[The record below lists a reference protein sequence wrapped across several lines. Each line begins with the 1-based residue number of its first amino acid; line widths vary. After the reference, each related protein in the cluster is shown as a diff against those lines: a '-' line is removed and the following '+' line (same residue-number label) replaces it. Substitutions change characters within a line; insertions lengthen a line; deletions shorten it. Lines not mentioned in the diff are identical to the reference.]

1 LRFVQPEQIH
11 LKARSRSAIVL
22 SGDRH
27 KRPSARAKGETKM
40 SSFFVRGFREYKRHI
55 GMKRAFA
62 EWAERL
68 KTILMSVDKTGAG
81 HEPAERGRHYNQ
93 SSLLLM
99 PLVEIAWSD
108 GRVTRGELDPIV
120 QAAGVY
126 GLVETSDGYRE
137 LMENLLS
144 RPAQPKVYAMW
155 DAFGELLKDLPDDS
169 RKLLTFGLLSQA
181 QFVAEQGSDS
191 VIEFLRGERL
201 SKNQE
206 EALQFLANQLEKA
219 KEVAMDADAKKNVA
233 AVLETENIQ
242 RGAVEPA
249 VHDDHYQEA
258 DGMATLDDYA
268 QLIPL
273 VPLVK
278 TAWAE
283 GRVTKRERRLVFEAA
298 ERMGIETGSTAHQ
311 RLTDWLELHPTEEFY
326 DHSIEILQQRWQ
338 TAETEEKNR
347 RKLDLLS
354 DCTRIAEA
362 SGGSTSFPAGGAK
375 ICDEEIAVVESIA
388 QKLTGRSTF

>member
-1 LRFVQPEQIH
+1 
-11 LKARSRSAIVL
+11 
-22 SGDRH
+22 
-27 KRPSARAKGETKM
+27 M
-40 SSFFVRGFREYKRHI
+40 SSFFARGFREYKRHI
-55 GMKRAFA
+55 GMKKAFV

-68 KTILMSVDKTGAG
+68 KTILVSVDKTVSGDD
-81 HEPAERGRHYNQ
+81 PAARARICNH

-126 GLVETSDGYRE
+126 GLVETSEGYRE
-137 LMENLLS
+137 LMEDLLS
-144 RPAQPKVYAMW
+144 RPAPPKVDAMW
-155 DAFGELLKDLPDDS
+155 DAFGGLLKDLPDDS

-201 SKNQE
+201 STNQE
-206 EALQFLANQLEKA
+206 EALLYLAIQLEKA
-219 KEVAMDADAKKNVA
+219 KEVAVETDIKKIVA
-233 AVLETENIQ
+233 ARLEIENIQ
-242 RGAVEPA
+242 RGVEEPA
-249 VHDDHYQEA
+249 VNGDYFREA
-258 DGMATLDDYA
+258 EGMATLDDYA

-283 GRVTKRERRLVFEAA
+283 GRVTKRERYLVFEAA
-298 ERMGIETGSTAHQ
+298 ERMGIKSGSTAHQ

-326 DHSIEILQQRWQ
+326 DLSLDILRQRWQ
-338 TAETEEKNR
+338 RLDANEKSQ
-347 RKLDLLS
+347 RKVDVLA
-354 DCTRIAEA
+354 DCARIAEA
-362 SGGSTSFPAGGAK
+362 SGGSKDFPAGGAK
-375 ICDEEIAVVESIA
+375 ICNEETAVVESIA
-388 QKLTGRSTF
+388 QKLTGRTTF

>member
-1 LRFVQPEQIH
+1 
-11 LKARSRSAIVL
+11 
-22 SGDRH
+22 
-27 KRPSARAKGETKM
+27 M
-40 SSFFVRGFREYKRHI
+40 SSFLVHGFREYQRHI
-55 GMKRAFA
+55 GMKKAFV

-68 KTILMSVDKTGAG
+68 KTIVMSVDKKVSGD
-81 HEPAERGRHYNQ
+81 EPAERARVYNH
-93 SSLLLM
+93 SSLLLL

-120 QAAGVY
+120 QAAEVY
-126 GLVETSDGYRE
+126 GLVETSDGYRD
-137 LMENLLS
+137 LMEYLLS
-144 RPAQPKVYAMW
+144 RPAPPKVEAMW
-155 DAFGELLKDLPDDS
+155 DAFGELLKDLPNDS
-169 RKLLTFGLLSQA
+169 RKLLTSGLLSQA

-191 VIEFLRGERL
+191 VIEFLRGERI

-219 KEVAMDADAKKNVA
+219 KEAAVEADIKKIVA
-233 AVLETENIQ
+233 ARLETENIK
-242 RGAVEPA
+242 RGVEEPA
-249 VHDDHYQEA
+249 VNDDYFPEA
-258 DGMATLDDYA
+258 ESMATLDDYA

-298 ERMGIETGSTAHQ
+298 ERMGIESGSTAHQ

-326 DHSIEILQQRWQ
+326 DHALDMLHQRWR
-338 TAETEEKNR
+338 TADTDETSR
-347 RKLDLLS
+347 RRFDLLA

-362 SGGSTSFPAGGAK
+362 SGGSKDFPAGGTK

-388 QKLTGRSTF
+388 QKLTGRTTSYSPNHEGEAKDEERLSISATSNRERLGIRLSA

>member
-1 LRFVQPEQIH
+1 
-11 LKARSRSAIVL
+11 
-22 SGDRH
+22 
-27 KRPSARAKGETKM
+27 M

-55 GMKRAFA
+55 GMKKAFV

-68 KTILMSVDKTGAG
+68 KAILMSVDKTVSGD
-81 HEPAERGRHYNQ
+81 EPAERARIYNH

-120 QAAGVY
+120 QAAEVY

-137 LMENLLS
+137 LMEYLLS
-144 RPAQPKVYAMW
+144 RPAPPKVEALW
-155 DAFGELLKDLPDDS
+155 DALGELLKDLPDDS
-169 RKLLTFGLLSQA
+169 RKLLIFGLLSQA

-191 VIEFLRGERL
+191 VIEFLRGERI

-206 EALQFLANQLEKA
+206 EALLFLANQLEKA
-219 KEVAMDADAKKNVA
+219 KEAAMEADIKKTVA
-233 AVLETENIQ
+233 AGLETENIQ
-242 RGAVEPA
+242 METVEPA
-249 VHDDHYQEA
+249 VNDDHYQEA
-258 DGMATLDDYA
+258 EGMATLDDYA

-298 ERMGIETGSTAHQ
+298 QRMGIKSGSTAHQ
-311 RLTDWLELHPTEEFY
+311 RLAEWLELHPTDDFY
-326 DHSIEILQQRWQ
+326 DLSLDILRQRWQ
-338 TAETEEKNR
+338 RLDADEKSQ
-347 RKLDLLS
+347 RKMDVLA

-362 SGGSTSFPAGGAK
+362 SGGSTNFPAGGAK
-375 ICDEEIAVVESIA
+375 ICDEEIHTVKRIA
-388 QKLTGRSTF
+388 QKLNIESTG

>member
-1 LRFVQPEQIH
+1 
-11 LKARSRSAIVL
+11 
-22 SGDRH
+22 
-27 KRPSARAKGETKM
+27 M
-40 SSFFVRGFREYKRHI
+40 SSFFVQGFREYKRHI
-55 GMKRAFA
+55 GMKKAFV

-68 KTILMSVDKTGAG
+68 KTILMSVDKTVPG
-81 HEPAERGRHYNQ
+81 EESAERARICNH

-108 GRVTRGELDPIV
+108 GRVTRGELYPIV

-126 GLVETSDGYRE
+126 GLVETSEGYRE
-137 LMENLLS
+137 LMEDLLS
-144 RPAQPKVYAMW
+144 RPAPPKVDAMW
-155 DAFGELLKDLPDDS
+155 DAFGGLLKDLPDDS
-169 RKLLTFGLLSQA
+169 RKLLTLGLLSQA

-191 VIEFLRGERL
+191 VIEFLRGERI

-206 EALQFLANQLEKA
+206 EALLFLANQLEKA
-219 KEVAMDADAKKNVA
+219 KEVAVEADIKKIVA
-233 AVLETENIQ
+233 ARLETENIQ
-242 RGAVEPA
+242 METVEPA
-249 VHDDHYQEA
+249 VNDDHYQEA
-258 DGMATLDDYA
+258 EGMATLDDYA

-298 ERMGIETGSTAHQ
+298 ERMGIESGSTAHQ

-326 DHSIEILQQRWQ
+326 DHSIDILQRRWQ

-347 RKLDLLS
+347 RKLDLLA

-362 SGGSTSFPAGGAK
+362 SGGSTNFPAGGVK
-375 ICDEEIAVVESIA
+375 ICDEEIAVVESII
-388 QKLTGRSTF
+388 QKLNEASKI

>member
-1 LRFVQPEQIH
+1 
-11 LKARSRSAIVL
+11 
-22 SGDRH
+22 
-27 KRPSARAKGETKM
+27 M

-55 GMKRAFA
+55 SMKKAFA
-62 EWAERL
+62 EWSERL
-68 KTILMSVDKTGAG
+68 KTILMSVDKRVSGN
-81 HEPAERGRHYNQ
+81 EPAERTRICNH

-137 LMENLLS
+137 LMEDLLS
-144 RPAQPKVYAMW
+144 RPAPLKVDAMW
-155 DAFGELLKDLPDDS
+155 DAFGELLKVLPDDS

-191 VIEFLRGERL
+191 VIEFLRGERI
-201 SKNQE
+201 SINQE
-206 EALQFLANQLEKA
+206 EALLFLANQLEKA
-219 KEVAMDADAKKNVA
+219 KEVAVEADIKKIVA
-233 AVLETENIQ
+233 AKLEIENIQ
-242 RGAVEPA
+242 RGFEEPA
-249 VHDDHYQEA
+249 VDGDYFREA
-258 DGMATLDDYA
+258 DSMATLDDYA

-298 ERMGIETGSTAHQ
+298 ERMGIKSGSTAHQ
-311 RLTDWLELHPTEEFY
+311 RLAEWLELHPTEEFY
-326 DHSIEILQQRWQ
+326 DLSLEILRQRWQ
-338 TAETEEKNR
+338 RLDNNEKNQL
-347 RKLDLLS
+347 KFDLLS
-354 DCTRIAEA
+354 DCTKVAEA
-362 SGGSTSFPAGGAK
+362 SGGSKEFPAGGVK
-375 ICDEEIAVVESIA
+375 ICDEEIHTVKRIA
-388 QKLTGRSTF
+388 RKLKIAGTV

>member
-1 LRFVQPEQIH
+1 
-11 LKARSRSAIVL
+11 
-22 SGDRH
+22 
-27 KRPSARAKGETKM
+27 
-40 SSFFVRGFREYKRHI
+40 
-55 GMKRAFA
+55 MKKAFA

-68 KTILMSVDKTGAG
+68 KSILMLVDKTGAG
-81 HEPAERGRHYNQ
+81 HGPANRGRLFNQ

-126 GLVETSDGYRE
+126 GLVKTSDGYRE
-137 LMENLLS
+137 LMEDLIS

-155 DAFGELLKDLPDDS
+155 DAFGELLKHLPDDS
-169 RKLLTFGLLSQA
+169 RKLLTCGLLSQA

-191 VIEFLRGERL
+191 VIEFLRGERI
-201 SKNQE
+201 SVNQE

-219 KEVAMDADAKKNVA
+219 KEVAVEADIRKIVA
-233 AVLETENIQ
+233 ASLEKGRRQREFEEPSVAGDYFLEVENMTT
-242 RGAVEPA
+242 R
-249 VHDDHYQEA
+249 
-258 DGMATLDDYA
+258 DDYS

-273 VPLVK
+273 VPLVR

-298 ERMGIETGSTAHQ
+298 QRMGVESGSTAHQ
-311 RLTDWLELHPTEEFY
+311 RLAEWLELHPTEEFY
-326 DHSIEILQQRWQ
+326 DHALDILHQRWQ
-338 TAETEEKNR
+338 TVDTNETNR
-347 RKLDLLS
+347 RKFDLLA

-362 SGGSTSFPAGGAK
+362 SGGSRDFPAGGVK

-388 QKLTGRSTF
+388 QKLTGRSAV